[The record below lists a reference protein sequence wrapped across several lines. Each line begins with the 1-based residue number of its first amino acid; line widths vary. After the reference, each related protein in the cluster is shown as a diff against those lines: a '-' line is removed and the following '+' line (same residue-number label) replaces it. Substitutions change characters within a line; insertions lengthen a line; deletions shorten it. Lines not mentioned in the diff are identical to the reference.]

1 MQSRKKNGTHD
12 MQSRKKTR
20 KNHRQLSTNQKKSE
34 RESKMNQMS
43 FDLSEFVSI
52 PITYNASN
60 KRVES
65 ASASGDRVRC
75 GVVLAKQRSDL
86 ARFASETESFS
97 VVRSVLML
105 RYGLFSFASALEFG
119 DGTFRVLFGNCA
131 GGLHGLVLQ
140 ADHPLMSLLLS
151 DHPPLFVPAST
162 IEALDDLRRFVVLG
176 TELKADGELMH
187 ISVLTQQR
195 VSRTALLHKS
205 DAPILFGA
213 LATENVCWVDCDRV
227 TLAVDVVAVQ
237 RGSDDVDAPVNVT
250 LQLLRGPRTITVTT
264 ATPLRYA
271 LAQSLSAG
279 DAVSLV
285 DAAGLCVL
293 DARVLVAA
301 VAAAADGLISV
312 TLALRCGLRMI
323 TVTAATPRRYAI
335 AQSLSAGDT
344 VSLIDAAG
352 LCVLDARV
360 LVAAV
365 AAAADSG
372 AISVTLAL
380 RCGLRTISVTAATP
394 LRYALAQSLSAGD
407 AVSLIDAAG
416 LCVLDARVLVA
427 AVAAAA
433 DGLISVTLA
442 LRRGLRMITVTAA
455 TPLRYAIA
463 QSLSAGDTVSLIDAA
478 GLCVLDARVLV
489 AAVAAA
495 ADGLISVTLALRCG
509 LRTITVTAATPLRYA
524 LAQSLSA
531 GDTVSLIDAA
541 GLCVLD
547 ARVLVAAVAAAADSG
562 AISVTLAL
570 RRGVHSFAVTLATP
584 QVYALAQAL
593 SAGDVVLMLDAA
605 HIVSASTRSVLCSRV
620 VYLDADTRRL
630 TLHPKSGEIDV
641 TVSRSKA
648 GLWNMIEDVC
658 DGDVVLTT
666 TALAL
671 TASAAVVRVF
681 DIEACEIAAGKKGVR
696 ATFAQRSGSE
706 IYELPDT
713 HKCYAKLL
721 SLAPAGEVPL
731 EFLLGVAAS
740 RGVSQLVAPA
750 TLSDEGVQLQIVGQD
765 RIVTVPPRS
774 AHFAEA
780 VALVSAGLT
789 EIPSHVAGRLAGSDV
804 FFKVVAITDNVRE
817 TIDVS
822 VVQEG
827 GVAAGKTEQLVALPR
842 KSGWGKK
849 LLDGKRELTLQEL
862 ASVKAALANHFV
874 TALVTVGGILSLTY
888 DNRGGNRSSTYEFNL
903 ALCDVGALQ
912 VLGALRIDAPIS
924 KAEITTISAHSAID
938 YSVAVDGD
946 QVRLKPVG
954 VDKAR
959 AIAMPSWSYVGA
971 AAVAA
976 AAANGGVARLSLSQ
990 TQGSAAGGGGNR
1002 KWYAVAGEAVVREV
1016 ALLGGTE
1023 EQPERVMVFE
1033 GKRTESPVDFKR
1045 VTRDVDM
1052 RDNDVKIGTSNLTL
1066 ERAAAPGEQ
1075 PLRGLV
1081 FGRLRDASGGD
1092 DTLDRYVVQLEVG
1105 EAVQERDKKFQL
1117 TLYRAVVNSGT
1128 ATLTYT
1134 QVSNH
1139 VIHVT
1144 KQTKWKLT
1152 WPQLSATGPKTIR
1165 ADSIVRFGKRF
1176 SLPCWPYVI
1185 DVQRA
1190 VSPLAA
1196 FAEQK

>member
-1 MQSRKKNGTHD
+1 LSQAKRKKKKKEKKKSNKRGARYAEQKTNGTHD

-20 KNHRQLSTNQKKSE
+20 KNHRVSSAQTRRKE
-34 RESKMNQMS
+34 RKSKMNQMS
-43 FDLSEFVSI
+43 FDLSKYVRI

-75 GVVLAKQRSDL
+75 GVILAKQRSDL

-162 IEALDDLRRFVVLG
+162 IEALALADLRRFVVLG

-227 TLAVDVVAVQ
+227 ALAVDVVAVQ
-237 RGSDDVDAPVNVT
+237 RGSDDVGAPVN
-250 LQLLRGPRTITVTT
+250 
-264 ATPLRYA
+264 
-271 LAQSLSAG
+271 
-279 DAVSLV
+279 
-285 DAAGLCVL
+285 
-293 DARVLVAA
+293 
-301 VAAAADGLISV
+301 
-312 TLALRCGLRMI
+312 
-323 TVTAATPRRYAI
+323 
-335 AQSLSAGDT
+335 
-344 VSLIDAAG
+344 
-352 LCVLDARV
+352 
-360 LVAAV
+360 
-365 AAAADSG
+365 
-372 AISVTLAL
+372 
-380 RCGLRTISVTAATP
+380 
-394 LRYALAQSLSAGD
+394 
-407 AVSLIDAAG
+407 
-416 LCVLDARVLVA
+416 
-427 AVAAAA
+427 
-433 DGLISVTLA
+433 
-442 LRRGLRMITVTAA
+442 
-455 TPLRYAIA
+455 
-463 QSLSAGDTVSLIDAA
+463 
-478 GLCVLDARVLV
+478 
-489 AAVAAA
+489 
-495 ADGLISVTLALRCG
+495 
-509 LRTITVTAATPLRYA
+509 
-524 LAQSLSA
+524 
-531 GDTVSLIDAA
+531 
-541 GLCVLD
+541 
-547 ARVLVAAVAAAADSG
+547 
-562 AISVTLAL
+562 VTLAL

-593 SAGDVVLMLDAA
+593 SAGDVVSMLDAA

-658 DGDVVLTT
+658 DGNVVPTT

-681 DIEACEIAAGKKGVR
+681 DIEVCEIAAGKKGVR

-713 HKCYAKLL
+713 HKYYAKLV

-750 TLSDEGVQLQIVGQD
+750 TLSDEGVQLQILGQD

-774 AHFAEA
+774 ARFAEA
-780 VALVSAGLT
+780 VALVSAGIT
-789 EIPSHVAGRLAGSDV
+789 EIPAHVAGRLASGDV
-804 FFKVVAITDNVRE
+804 FFNVVTITDNVRE
-817 TIDVS
+817 TMIDVS

-849 LLDGKRELTLQEL
+849 LLDGMRELTLQEL
-862 ASVKAALANHFV
+862 ASVKSALADHVV

-888 DNRGGNRSSTYEFNL
+888 DNRGGNRSSTFEFNL
-903 ALCDVGALQ
+903 ALCDVAALQ

-924 KAEITTISAHSAID
+924 SAEISTISAHSAID
-938 YSVAVDGD
+938 YRVAVDGD

-959 AIAMPSWSYVGA
+959 AIAMPSWSHVGA

-990 TQGSAAGGGGNR
+990 THGSAAGGGANR
-1002 KWYAVAGEAVVREV
+1002 KWYAVAGEAVVCAV
-1016 ALLGGTE
+1016 ALHGGTE
-1023 EQPERVMVFE
+1023 EQPERAMVFE

-1117 TLYRAVVNSGT
+1117 TLYRAVVNSAT

-1134 QVSNH
+1134 QVSSR

-1144 KQTKWKLT
+1144 KQTRRWKLT
-1152 WPQLSATGPKTIR
+1152 WPQLSDTGPKAIE
-1165 ADSIVRFGKRF
+1165 AASIVRFGKRF
-1176 SLPCWPYVI
+1176 SLLCWPYVI

>member
-1 MQSRKKNGTHD
+1 
-12 MQSRKKTR
+12 
-20 KNHRQLSTNQKKSE
+20 
-34 RESKMNQMS
+34 
-43 FDLSEFVSI
+43 
-52 PITYNASN
+52 
-60 KRVES
+60 
-65 ASASGDRVRC
+65 
-75 GVVLAKQRSDL
+75 VLAKQRSDL

-162 IEALDDLRRFVVLG
+162 IEALALDDLRRFVVLG

-433 DGLISVTLA
+433 D
-442 LRRGLRMITVTAA
+442 
-455 TPLRYAIA
+455 
-463 QSLSAGDTVSLIDAA
+463 
-478 GLCVLDARVLV
+478 
-489 AAVAAA
+489 
-495 ADGLISVTLALRCG
+495 
-509 LRTITVTAATPLRYA
+509 
-524 LAQSLSA
+524 
-531 GDTVSLIDAA
+531 
-541 GLCVLD
+541 
-547 ARVLVAAVAAAADSG
+547 SG

-584 QVYALAQAL
+584 QVYARAQSL
-593 SAGDVVLMLDAA
+593 SAGDVVSMLDAA

-713 HKCYAKLL
+713 HKYYARLV

-731 EFLLGVAAS
+731 EFLLVVSGL
-740 RGVSQLVAPA
+740 RGVSQLVEPA
-750 TLSDEGVQLQIVGQD
+750 TLSDEGVQLQILGQD

-774 AHFAEA
+774 ARFAEA
-780 VALVSAGLT
+780 VALVSAGIT

-849 LLDGKRELTLQEL
+849 LLDGMRELTLQEL
-862 ASVKAALANHFV
+862 ASVKSALADHVV

-903 ALCDVGALQ
+903 ALCDVAALQ

-938 YSVAVDGD
+938 YRVAVDGD

-959 AIAMPSWSYVGA
+959 AIAMPSWSHVGA

-990 TQGSAAGGGGNR
+990 THGSAAGGGAIR
-1002 KWYAVAGEAVVREV
+1002 KWYAVASESVVREV
-1016 ALLGGTE
+1016 APLGGTE
-1023 EQPERVMVFE
+1023 QQPERAMVFE

-1117 TLYRAVVNSGT
+1117 TLYRAVVNSAT

-1134 QVSNH
+1134 QVSSR

-1144 KQTKWKLT
+1144 KQTRRWKLT
-1152 WPQLSATGPKTIR
+1152 WPQLSDTGPKAIE
-1165 ADSIVRFGKRF
+1165 AASIVRFGKRF